1 MYIFNLTKKE
11 RFIMYVK
18 NMTKK
23 DRRNMRKMKEEFVY
37 GFADVPMPKKDLRAY
52 EKIRG
57 REVAK
62 LIKEFN

>member
-18 NMTKK
+18 DMTKK

-52 EKIRG
+52 EKIRR
-57 REVAK
+57 REVEK
-62 LIKEFN
+62 LIREFN